1 MSDRLPGMDAL
12 EARVAR
18 LEAEGAIRLVVA
30 TYFRLCDT
38 LGPQTDWAAMEA
50 LFTRDATWEG
60 RGRYRNAFG
69 RHEGRSAIIAMLRN
83 YADPPHFVLNAHYL
97 ASEIITVHQGPGAG
111 ASASWMMLQVSTY
124 HDGRSDLRSAAIA
137 IEMAREDG
145 AWRIARFVT
154 QNIFSRD
161 VGPWNDEA
169 PISVPEPTS
178 QTTMEKSA

>member
-1 MSDRLPGMDAL
+1 MSDTPPDLASLAR
-12 EARVAR
+12 RVAR

-38 LGPQTDWAAMEA
+38 LGPDTDWAAMEA
-50 LFTRDATWEG
+50 LFTRDAVWAG
-60 RGRYRNAFG
+60 RGRYARAFG
-69 RHEGRSAIIAMLRN
+69 RHEGRSAIMGMLRA

-97 ASEIITVHQGPGAG
+97 ASEIITVHEGPGSG

-124 HDGRSDLRSAAIA
+124 RDGRSDLRSAAIS

-145 AWRIARFVT
+145 VWRIAAFT
-154 QNIFSRD
+154 TDNIFSRD

-169 PISVPEPTS
+169 PISVPEPT
-178 QTTMEKSA
+178 TEE

>member
-1 MSDRLPGMDAL
+1 MSDMPPVPAL
-12 EARVAR
+12 EQRVAR

-38 LGPQTDWAAMEA
+38 LGPDTDWAAMEA
-50 LFTRDATWEG
+50 LFTRDARWEG
-60 RGRYRNAFG
+60 QGRYRSAFG
-69 RHEGRSAIIAMLRN
+69 RHEGRGAIITMLRT

-97 ASEIITVHQGPGAG
+97 ASEIIAVRDESS

-124 HDGRSDLRSAAIA
+124 RDGRSDLRSAAIA
-137 IEMAREDG
+137 VEMAREEG
-145 AWRIARFVT
+145 QWRIARFIT

-169 PISVPEPTS
+169 PISVPTQE
-178 QTTMEKSA
+178 EGA